1 MSRTAKGAAASLLLL
16 LLVAGHTS
24 LAATPTPASGATWAD
39 NQYVPYRWKA
49 DAQPPKWLRPAIHA
63 AAADSNRSRGARA
76 ATFAYDANATS
87 WIGYTADIP
96 TSYAVGYAVR
106 NVPNSY
112 NIRLRPQGHVLD
124 WGTLKW
130 CQFYDNWPNGCYDAE
145 LITLHEFGHVQTLG
159 HVDESLGEPWLDSIM
174 HAGPRTKA
182 KIGWNEHDFGRCD
195 VARLQIRYRA
205 LTPSTPYSTCLSL
218 PTAATLTASSTS
230 VSAGSGVTFTAT
242 LHVSSSADYAKL
254 RGEPISNRA
263 VLLQRRLPGDTSWT
277 THAQMNQTA
286 TEGRYRLTVT
296 PATTYEW
303 RARFAKQADEGLK
316 ASSSAV
322 SKVTVSSCTGDV
334 CCSGSV
340 CRMSTDDFGVE
351 AAEQEL
357 LIDGL
362 EDDEL

>member
-1 MSRTAKGAAASLLLL
+1 MSRTAKAAATSLLAL
-16 LLVAGHTS
+16 LLVAGHAS

-39 NQYVPYRWKA
+39 NQHVPYRWKEGA
-49 DAQPPKWLRPAIHA
+49 VPPNWLRPAINA
-63 AAADSNRSRGARA
+63 AAADSNRTRASRA

-130 CQFYDNWPNGCYDAE
+130 CQFYDKWPNGCYDAE

-182 KIGWNEHDFGRCD
+182 KIGWNEHDYGRCD

-205 LTPSTPYSTCLSL
+205 LTPGTLYSTCLAL
-218 PTAATLTASSTS
+218 PTATTLTASSTS
-230 VSAGSGVTFTAT
+230 ITGGSNVTFTAT
-242 LHVSSSADYAKL
+242 LHVSTSAQYNKL
-254 RGEPISNRA
+254 QGEPVSNRV
-263 VLLQRRLPGDTSWT
+263 VLLQRRSPGTSTWT
-277 THAQMNQTA
+277 NHAAMNQTA
-286 TEGRYRLTVT
+286 TDGRYRLTVS
-296 PATTYEW
+296 PSATYEW
-303 RARFAKQADEGLK
+303 RARFAKPADDGLN

-322 SKVTVSSCTGDV
+322 VKVTVGGCTGDV

-340 CRMSTDDFGVE
+340 CRMSLDDFEDETGE
-351 AAEQEL
+351 HHPPIE
-357 LIDGL
+357 GL
-362 EDDEL
+362 EDDE